1 MTRRRGGPPLAQ
13 GNSRLASAKMP
24 LSGQEWRVARA
35 ALARA
40 AALLVLALA
49 SGCGRNPEHVPEAPA
64 YADPGFVEAGSWRL
78 HYALTPT
85 QDLPSAIAGSY
96 GIVQRPNLALL
107 VIALEARPPLAA
119 EDATAPEAEATAV
132 SLTGEREALAL
143 ARRDAAGRP
152 TWLATVELRHRVPVT
167 VEIRARATSA
177 GPALRARLTRE
188 FRLE

>member
-13 GNSRLASAKMP
+13 GNNPRKSTKMR
-24 LSGQEWRVARA
+24 LSGQKSRAARA

-40 AALLVLALA
+40 TALLMLALA
-49 SGCGRNPEHVPEAPA
+49 SGCGRDPEPLPEAPA
-64 YADPGFVEAGSWRL
+64 YADPGFVEAESWRL
-78 HYALTPT
+78 HYALTST

-107 VIALEARPPLAA
+107 VIALEARPPLGA

-143 ARRDAAGRP
+143 ARREEAGRP
-152 TWLATVELRHRVPVT
+152 TWLATVNVRHRVPVT
-167 VEIRARATSA
+167 IEIRARATSA
-177 GPALRARLTRE
+177 GPALHARLTRE